1 MICWNCGIK
10 DRDEIPTGSRLQKLG
25 IEDIT
30 SVFHFRR
37 LSPVWNLSQTSHFP
51 ALESKEGLGK
61 HGLNVWR
68 PMSVSVALLALTHC
82 TEMHGEPVF
91 NIACCCQPHRMG
103 HGQHFNLRMDLDG
116 WMVIGIYDFID
127 RPVNNVHSM
136 RAWAVWWDTWPL
148 GSIFCFMDIR
158 RLLRVWQHLI
168 RLIRFRELGHTKS
181 QSYFNTSQFSG
192 LDNTAVIASKM
203 FLDALTDLYGNR
215 CA

>member
-1 MICWNCGIK
+1 MIRWICGIK
-10 DRDEIPTGSRLQKLG
+10 DRDEIPSGSRLQKLG

-30 SVFHFRR
+30 SVLRLRR
-37 LSPVWNLSQTSHFP
+37 LSLLSNLSQTFHFP

-68 PMSVSVALLALTHC
+68 PMSVSMAKLAFTHC

-127 RPVNNVHSM
+127 RPVDNGPCM
-136 RAWAVWWDTWPL
+136 CAWAVWWDTWPL
-148 GSIFCFMDIR
+148 GSIFCFMEIR
-158 RLLRVWQHLI
+158 RLLRVWQ
-168 RLIRFRELGHTKS
+168 
-181 QSYFNTSQFSG
+181 QSESISSDSSDSG
-192 LDNTAVIASKM
+192 N
-203 FLDALTDLYGNR
+203 
-215 CA
+215 